1 MKRLMENGQI
11 SCCGVRC
18 ICEGMRGNER
28 VTEGVTCLLDG
39 SWYSGMLE
47 FKCVN
52 TKLLQA
58 TFKVLRAKQTTS
70 LTEQVEIGIARIA
83 QIKRELIQ
91 MLRKDE
97 VD

>member
-52 TKLLQA
+52 TKLL
-58 TFKVLRAKQTTS
+58 
-70 LTEQVEIGIARIA
+70 
-83 QIKRELIQ
+83 
-91 MLRKDE
+91 
-97 VD
+97 